1 MSMCVLTEKHVVCK
15 YGMWMVCGSN
25 TPPEEGGNF
34 AKIDARQNTASDYNT
49 FPITFPDNMRMKF
62 DMTRQHVAKF
72 NTLKSG
78 DELISLRET

>member
-1 MSMCVLTEKHVVCK
+1 MAQTLLLKREATLQ
-15 YGMWMVCGSN
+15 
-25 TPPEEGGNF
+25 
-34 AKIDARQNTASDYNT
+34 KIDAHQNTASDNNT

-78 DELISLRET
+78 DELINLKET